1 MGRHCAGVVPGG
13 GAGRRW
19 AGGSLAVHTW
29 PNLCCPHKLQRFFA
43 RPCERSCCPF
53 SMRRNRLRTLAAVR
67 LLRALAILAH
77 LRPSMVKRR
86 MISWSSSGFH
96 VAMCSCRMVGGG
108 GETTRW
114 QTLSGEAEWSAFF
127 LWTAFW
133 WGVSFVLTLFNE
145 AEMYLNRSRWSKI
158 VFSF

>member
-96 VAMCSCRMVGGG
+96 VAMCSCRMIGVGGRDG
-108 GETTRW
+108 AVA
-114 QTLSGEAEWSAFF
+114 EAEWRSVEWKCF
-127 LWTAFW
+127 LFVASLFW
-133 WGVSFVLTLFNE
+133 WE
-145 AEMYLNRSRWSKI
+145 
-158 VFSF
+158 